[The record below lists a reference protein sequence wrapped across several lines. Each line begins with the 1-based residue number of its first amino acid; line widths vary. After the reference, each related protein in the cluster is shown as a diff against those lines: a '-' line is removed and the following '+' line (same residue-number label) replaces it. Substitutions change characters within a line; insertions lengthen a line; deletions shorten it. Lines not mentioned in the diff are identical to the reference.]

1 MQVSLEL
8 VSAWPAMQ
16 HLPSCLILKKTVRKL
31 TKCRHLASPGKWRIH
46 PITLADVN
54 RSKLWVRNVSGR
66 PRRPQAYLRMDW
78 ALRQFRMQYR
88 PVAQVISKTRK
99 ISRARQLIVLAKI
112 KVRLW
117 LSWCL
122 WKAILDEHQLRS
134 NPVEVNLRH
143 SVITTMRTSVSKWNS

>member
-1 MQVSLEL
+1 MLVSLEL

-31 TKCRHLASPGKWRIH
+31 TRSRHLASPGKWRIH
-46 PITLADVN
+46 PITLTDVN

-66 PRRPQAYLRMDW
+66 PRRHQAYLRMDW

-88 PVAQVISKTRK
+88 PVAQVISKSRK
-99 ISRARQLIVLAKI
+99 SSRVRQWLGLAKT
-112 KVRLW
+112 KVRSW

-134 NPVEVNLRH
+134 SPVEVNLRH